1 VLFEIINKIKLKM
14 LRGKYRK
21 YEILYIYSF
30 KNFHPALNELEDED
44 LIGVWEEDG
53 IGILFFHKPKDDLVK
68 ELTEKYG
75 LKLDF
80 KDVMPYESWNENRI
94 LKPFQVGPY
103 KIAPLWYEGEWDL
116 IFDPSIVFGEGT
128 HPTTSMMLELSW
140 KFYQSFGKPEKVLDI
155 GCGTGILTLFW
166 AKLSA
171 EVIAVDINPLCVKVT
186 KHNLALNNLSA
197 KVIEGDIKKLL
208 PISAKLVLANLYKD
222 LLKELFNLS
231 SFWNSRFYLVS
242 GFMSNME
249 EELLKILKNRGIKII
264 WREERED
271 WVSLLLENVRE
282 EA

>member
-1 VLFEIINKIKLKM
+1 M
-14 LRGKYRK
+14 LRGKYKK
-21 YEILYIYSF
+21 YETLYIYSF
-30 KNFHPALNELEDED
+30 KNLHPALNEFEDED
-44 LIGVWEEDG
+44 LIGVWEEEG
-53 IGILFFHKPKDDLVK
+53 IGILFFHKPKDKLIE
-68 ELTEKYG
+68 ELMEKYG

-80 KDVMPYESWNENRI
+80 KEVMSYESWNENKI

-103 KIAPLWYEGEWDL
+103 KIAPLWYEGDWNL
-116 IFDPSIVFGEGT
+116 VFDPSIVFGEGT

-140 KFYQSFGKPEKVLDI
+140 EFYQNFGKPEKVLDI

-208 PISAKLVLANLYKD
+208 PIQADLVLANLYKG
-222 LLKELFNLS
+222 LLEELFNLS
-231 SFWNSRFYLVS
+231 TFWNSKFYLVS

-249 EELLKILKNRGIKII
+249 GELLEILKKFKVKIL
-264 WREERED
+264 WRKEKED
-271 WVSLLLENVRE
+271 WISYLLENMKE
-282 EA
+282 EE